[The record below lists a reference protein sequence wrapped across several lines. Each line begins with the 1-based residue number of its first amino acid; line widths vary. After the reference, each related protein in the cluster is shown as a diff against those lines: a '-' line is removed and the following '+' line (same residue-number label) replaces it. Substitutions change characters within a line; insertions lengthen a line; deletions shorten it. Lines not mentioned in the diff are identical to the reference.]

1 MRETALIAA
10 ITDMLWKVKSTDK
23 IILAFSPRGASK
35 IDVNNLRINM
45 IDANDFP
52 SAFAGVWAN
61 R

>member
-1 MRETALIAA
+1 MAA
-10 ITDMLWKVKSTDK
+10 ITDVLWKVKSSDK
-23 IILAFSPRGASK
+23 IILAFPPKGASK

-52 SAFAGVWAN
+52 TAFAGVWAN